1 MNPELIYKDIT
12 TTDTHKTTPTSEI
25 IPILKTTPTSETT
38 SETTPVDFANDNT
51 SFIYDILHILD
62 DIYVYGRTHIENNFF
77 NLASN
82 EDFNLVYPNM
92 YIGNYSIS
100 TNYELLKGLGI
111 THIISVIPTINPA
124 FKDKF
129 KYLHIQAYDDDYQDI
144 KMYFDETN
152 LFIKNCLHEG
162 GRILIHCMAGRS
174 RSVTIFIAFLIFI
187 IKGGLNQCIVI
198 LNNENNN
205 NNNNNNE
212 HNINND
218 VCNIIE
224 YNKLIDS
231 KKQHIEYKDNS
242 NYNYNHNYNSNSK
255 KNENKNR
262 NNLFDEKISSIEN
275 EIPRLSK
282 KEENFV
288 LYKKQK
294 MITDIDELISNY
306 KILKKELDNYKKQ
319 IFIETEETQ
328 ELIKNMKIEFSS
340 KMLKEILQYVKSHRS
355 CISPNAHFIN
365 QLGDLLF

>member
-1 MNPELIYKDIT
+1 MNQDLIYKDIT
-12 TTDTHKTTPTSEI
+12 PIEENTSVQNTTFTQEKTA
-25 IPILKTTPTSETT
+25 
-38 SETTPVDFANDNT
+38 VDFANDNT
-51 SFIYDILHILD
+51 SFIYDILHLLD

-82 EDFNLVYPNM
+82 EDFNLVYPNI

-162 GRILIHCMAGRS
+162 GKILIHCMAGRS

-187 IKGGLNQCIVI
+187 IKGGINQCIII
-198 LNNENNN
+198 LND
-205 NNNNNNE
+205 NNNE

-231 KKQHIEYKDNS
+231 KKKQLQYKDNI
-242 NYNYNHNYNSNSK
+242 
-255 KNENKNR
+255 
-262 NNLFDEKISSIEN
+262 NNINNINNIYHEKISTIEN
-275 EIPRLSK
+275 ELPKLSK
-282 KEENFV
+282 KENNFV

-294 MITDIDELISNY
+294 MITDVDELISNY

-319 IFIETEETQ
+319 IFIETEESQ
-328 ELIKNMKIEFSS
+328 ELFKNMKIELST
-340 KMLKEILQYVKSHRS
+340 KMLNSILQYIKSHRY
-355 CISPNAHFIN
+355 CVSPNAHFIN

>member
-1 MNPELIYKDIT
+1 MNQELIYKDIT
-12 TTDTHKTTPTSEI
+12 PVEENTSTP
-25 IPILKTTPTSETT
+25 ETT
-38 SETTPVDFANDNT
+38 STHETTPVDFANDNT

-62 DIYVYGRTHIENNFF
+62 DIYIYGRTHIENNFF

-82 EDFNLVYPNM
+82 EDFNLVYPNI

-187 IKGGLNQCIVI
+187 IKGGINQCIVI
-198 LNNENNN
+198 LNNENNK
-205 NNNNNNE
+205 

-242 NYNYNHNYNSNSK
+242 NYNHNHNHNYNYNSK
-255 KNENKNR
+255 KNENR

-319 IFIETEETQ
+319 IFIETKETKETEETKETQ